1 MEQLEAFRQ
10 KKAKERLDRT
20 ERIQKRLEQI
30 RGRSA
35 AVVCSQSAPGH
46 DAVQKSAT
54 RAPADGLLKDT
65 TNRVSNSSVAAA
77 NRQLSAR
84 AKLVAGKLSQSRCDE
99 KTSGGRRLTV
109 TLSAPSEMSEAEAGE
124 KEKCK
129 SDVRSIREC
138 ARDENVPHL
147 EDSVSARS
155 HLPYGKNCKPLRGKR
170 LELICCFLYAFCIR
184 LNISLICFFT

>member
-30 RGRSA
+30 RGQSA

-65 TNRVSNSSVAAA
+65 TNRVNNSSVAAA

-109 TLSAPSEMSEAEAGE
+109 TLSAPSEISEAEAEAGE

-129 SDVRSIREC
+129 SDVRSSREA
-138 ARDENVPHL
+138 ARDENVPQL
-147 EDSVSARS
+147 EDKVSARS
-155 HLPYGKNCKPLRGKR
+155 YLPYGKNCKPLRGKR
-170 LELICCFLYAFCIR
+170 LELICCFFVRHSY
-184 LNISLICFFT
+184 